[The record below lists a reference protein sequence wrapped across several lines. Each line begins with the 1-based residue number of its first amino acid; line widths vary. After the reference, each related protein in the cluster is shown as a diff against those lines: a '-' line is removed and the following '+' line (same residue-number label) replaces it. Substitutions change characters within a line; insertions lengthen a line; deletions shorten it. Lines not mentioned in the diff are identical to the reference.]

1 MKTGRRL
8 WLLSVVLMV
17 IPACKQEEDVE
28 AGKARS
34 IDTEDRIRT
43 KGEAPTFSFAGEATC
58 DDTAVNDFVKRF
70 VRTCL
75 SGDYAGYRE
84 MVTRLVEPIGR
95 EAFET
100 AWHAV
105 KRVEVNSIVLTEGVQ
120 RYPPPVYLV
129 EAVVEM
135 REPEA
140 SDAHVVGGPPIRNV
154 CILVFQDQEA
164 DEWTMAPAPREIRQR
179 YAASRPADPAPT
191 PAR

>member
-1 MKTGRRL
+1 MRTGRKL
-8 WLLSVVLMV
+8 WLLPVLLMA

-43 KGEAPTFSFAGEATC
+43 KGEAPTFKFAAEATC
-58 DDTAVNDFVKRF
+58 DDTAVNEFVKRF

-105 KRVEVNSIVLTEGVQ
+105 KRVEVNSIVLTESVR

-129 EAVVEM
+129 EAEVEM

-140 SDAHVVGGPPIRNV
+140 SDAHVVSGPPVRNV
-154 CILVFQDQEA
+154 CILVFQEA
-164 DEWTMAPAPREIRQR
+164 DEWVMAPAPRDLRQR
-179 YAASRPADPAPT
+179 HATSRPADETPAP
-191 PAR
+191 AR

>member
-1 MKTGRRL
+1 MRTGRKL
-8 WLLSVVLMV
+8 WLLPVVLMV
-17 IPACKQEEDVE
+17 IPACKQEGDV
-28 AGKARS
+28 AARKGQS

-43 KGEAPTFSFAGEATC
+43 EGEAPTFSFAPEATC
-58 DDTAVNDFVKRF
+58 DDTAVNGFVKRF

-129 EAVVEM
+129 EAEVEM

-140 SDAHVVGGPPIRNV
+140 SDAHVVGGPPVRNV
-154 CILVFQDQEA
+154 CILVFQEA
-164 DEWTMAPAPREIRQR
+164 DEWVMAPAPREIRQR
-179 YAASRPADPAPT
+179 YAASRPADPAPAPT
-191 PAR
+191 R